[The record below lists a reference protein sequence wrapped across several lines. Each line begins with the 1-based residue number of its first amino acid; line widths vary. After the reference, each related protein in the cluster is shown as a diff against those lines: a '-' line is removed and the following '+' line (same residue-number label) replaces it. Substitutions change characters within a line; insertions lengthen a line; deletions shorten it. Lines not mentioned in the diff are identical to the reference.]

1 MCAATKINSFF
12 EPAGTNMS
20 EKYCNKRGFKGIL
33 QQKIKKVATP
43 SKIQIQILPKME
55 DDHNNTKK

>member
-1 MCAATKINSFF
+1 MCAATKINPFF

-20 EKYCNKRGFKGIL
+20 EKYRNKRGFKGIL

-43 SKIQIQILPKME
+43 SKIQIQILPKM
-55 DDHNNTKK
+55 DLCK